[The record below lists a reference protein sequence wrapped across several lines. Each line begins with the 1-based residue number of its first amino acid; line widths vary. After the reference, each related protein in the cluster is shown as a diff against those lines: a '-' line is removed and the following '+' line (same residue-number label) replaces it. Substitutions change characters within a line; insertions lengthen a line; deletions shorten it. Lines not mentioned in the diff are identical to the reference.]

1 MPTAPPY
8 RIPTITDYHRLTGL
22 PRPAHPLIS
31 LVQLESMTPPAT
43 AGPVS
48 LTFDFYCISLKRVF
62 ATQFKY
68 GQQVGDFD
76 DGVLFF
82 MAPGQVIG
90 FDPAESAAQRPTGW
104 LLFIHPDFLWNT
116 PLANLSQQYAYFG
129 YSVREALYLS
139 EKEEA
144 QLTGLTR
151 HIEQEYQANLDKFS
165 HHLIIS
171 QLGTLCQYAERFY
184 ERQFITRRLPNHHIL
199 SQVEM
204 LMTSYFADASSRR
217 KGLPTVGY
225 LAEKLNVSPDYL
237 SGLLKTLTGLNA
249 QQHIHEKLLEKAKAQ
264 LSTTSLSVSEI
275 AYQLG
280 FEHSQSFNKLFKA
293 KTSLSP
299 LEFRQSFN

>member
-1 MPTAPPY
+1 MTSIPPY
-8 RIPTITDYHRLTGL
+8 RIQTITDYHRLTGL

-31 LVQLESMTPPAT
+31 LVHLESMTPPAT
-43 AGPVS
+43 GGPVS
-48 LTFDFYCISLKRVF
+48 LTFDFYCVSLKRVF
-62 ATQFKY
+62 ATPFKY

-129 YSVREALYLS
+129 YAVHEALYLS

-144 QLTGLTR
+144 QLTDITHR
-151 HIEQEYQANLDKFS
+151 IEQEYQANLDKFS
-165 HHLIIS
+165 HALIIS
-171 QLGTLCQYAERFY
+171 QLGTLCQYGERFY
-184 ERQFITRRLPNHHIL
+184 ERQFMTRRVASHQLL
-199 SQVEM
+199 ER
-204 LMTSYFADASSRR
+204 LDELLTACFADQDLGS

-225 LAEKLNVSPDYL
+225 LAESLHVSADYL
-237 SGLLKTLTGLNA
+237 SGLLKALTGLNT
-249 QQHIHEKLLEKAKAQ
+249 QQHIHQKLLEKAKEK
-264 LSTTSLSVSEI
+264 LSTTELSVSEI

-280 FEHSQSFNKLFKA
+280 FEHPQSFSKLFKA

-299 LEFRQSFN
+299 LAFRQSFN

>member
-1 MPTAPPY
+1 MASIPPY
-8 RIPTITDYHRLTGL
+8 RIQTITEYHRLTGL

-31 LVQLESMTPPAT
+31 LVHLDFMTPPAT
-43 AGPVS
+43 GGPVS
-48 LTFDFYCISLKRVF
+48 LTFDFYCVSLKRVF

-90 FDPAESAAQRPTGW
+90 FDPAERAAQRPTGW

-129 YSVREALYLS
+129 YAVHEALYLS

-144 QLTGLTR
+144 QLTDITHR
-151 HIEQEYQANLDKFS
+151 IEQEYQANLDKFS
-165 HHLIIS
+165 HSLIIS
-171 QLGTLCQYAERFY
+171 QLGTLLQYGERFY
-184 ERQFITRRLPNHHIL
+184 ERQFMTRRVASHQLL
-199 SQVEM
+199 ERLEELLTAS
-204 LMTSYFADASSRR
+204 FADQDLGS

-225 LAEKLNVSPDYL
+225 LAESLHVSANYL
-237 SGLLKTLTGLNA
+237 SALLKALTGLNT
-249 QQHIHEKLLEKAKAQ
+249 QQHIHQKLLEKAKEK
-264 LSTTSLSVSEI
+264 LSTTGLSVSEI

-280 FEHSQSFNKLFKA
+280 FEHPQSFSKLFKA

-299 LEFRQSFN
+299 LAFRQSFN